1 MIMKTMMI
9 MITIAGAKPKPGARP
24 ARGSF
29 RQEGWK
35 KLCDMIRAAESGG
48 LSPIPKIIFSERVC

>member
-1 MIMKTMMI
+1 MQII
-9 MITIAGAKPKPGARP
+9 IDDYDDNENNDDHDNNSAVAGAKPKPGARP

-35 KLCDMIRAAESGG
+35 KLCDMIKSHED
-48 LSPIPKIIFSERVC
+48 

>member
-1 MIMKTMMI
+1 MMIMKTMMI

-48 LSPIPKIIFSERVC
+48 LSPILS